1 MSEDVKGPASRPGTG
16 RRADAGATPAGGP
29 AWADEPVLPVL
40 LDEAVRRFGDRP
52 AIDFMGRV
60 WSYRAIGRLV
70 DQVADGLRRLGIC
83 KGRQVGLLLP
93 NTPYSVIFYFA
104 VLKAGGIVVNYNPLY
119 TARELA
125 VQIRDSRTTVMV
137 VMDLERLYRPVAEI
151 ARESGL
157 SHLIVCPMA
166 EVLPFPKGL
175 LFRLFRRADQARI
188 PDDGMHVPFRR
199 LLRGSPVPR
208 AALPAANDVA
218 VLQYTGGTTGIPKG
232 AMLTHANLMANA
244 RQIVSFAGPGA
255 LREGEERVLV
265 ILPLFHVFAMTVALN
280 TAVRIGAQM
289 ILVPRFQI
297 AETLDT
303 IKRTRPTL
311 LPAVPTIY
319 SALSAAA
326 EKGGVDLTSIRL
338 CISGGAPLPVEVKT
352 RFEALTGC
360 RLAEGYGLTEASPVI
375 SVNPLDGRP
384 GRVGSAG
391 LALPDTVIEI
401 RDLADPTRLMPV
413 GEKGEVCVRGPQVMA
428 GYWHR
433 PADTRAVL
441 IDGRL
446 RTGDVGFLD
455 ADGFLFLVD
464 RLKDLIIC
472 SGYNVYPRVIEEALY
487 EHADVAEAIV
497 IGVPDAYRGESPKAF
512 VVLKEG
518 AEATEADLKA
528 FLATRISKIEMPGA
542 IEFRDSLPKT
552 MVGKLSRKELVAED
566 RERRAAAPAA
576 TGDRLSGN

>member
-16 RRADAGATPAGGP
+16 RRADAGTTSASGP

-70 DQVADGLRRLGIC
+70 DQVADGLRRLGVC

-166 EVLPFPKGL
+166 EVLPVAKGL
-175 LFRLFRRADQARI
+175 LFRLFKRAEQARI

-208 AALPAANDVA
+208 ASLPAANDVA

-244 RQIVSFAGPGA
+244 RQIVTFAGPGA

-280 TAVRIGAQM
+280 TAVRIGAQ
-289 ILVPRFQI
+289 
-297 AETLDT
+297 
-303 IKRTRPTL
+303 K
-311 LPAVPTIY
+311 LPAGNSCGLPPHSGRATHARNLY
-319 SALSAAA
+319 SL
-326 EKGGVDLTSIRL
+326 
-338 CISGGAPLPVEVKT
+338 
-352 RFEALTGC
+352 
-360 RLAEGYGLTEASPVI
+360 
-375 SVNPLDGRP
+375 
-384 GRVGSAG
+384 
-391 LALPDTVIEI
+391 
-401 RDLADPTRLMPV
+401 
-413 GEKGEVCVRGPQVMA
+413 VRGPTEQ
-428 GYWHR
+428 
-433 PADTRAVL
+433 
-441 IDGRL
+441 
-446 RTGDVGFLD
+446 
-455 ADGFLFLVD
+455 
-464 RLKDLIIC
+464 
-472 SGYNVYPRVIEEALY
+472 ALPPTC
-487 EHADVAEAIV
+487 H
-497 IGVPDAYRGESPKAF
+497 
-512 VVLKEG
+512 
-518 AEATEADLKA
+518 
-528 FLATRISKIEMPGA
+528 
-542 IEFRDSLPKT
+542 
-552 MVGKLSRKELVAED
+552 
-566 RERRAAAPAA
+566 
-576 TGDRLSGN
+576 